1 MTSWRHAQRRGRGL
15 TLRGRLVVL
24 LLLAL
29 TAGAAGAL
37 VSWIGSSASTP
48 SALPG
53 LAVSAASAGS
63 PIAALKSPAA
73 TASAPAPAAVSA
85 RPPDPIARP
94 SAEPRYTYDAA
105 FTERVK
111 RVLKL
116 GRVSLG
122 HVVAMDPKTGR
133 LLASVST
140 DTERFPMTRTY
151 PAASLIKVVTAAAAL
166 DRDPGVKARTCHYV
180 GSPWRL
186 TRSRVDPP
194 RGGNETTFR
203 KALAISNN
211 QCFAQIAVHTLGSEA
226 MLDAIDRFGFL
237 DEPAPGYAAG
247 SVDPGSDN
255 YALGKLGSGL
265 AGTRITPLHAVQL
278 AGVLADGL
286 LREPVWLEGV
296 TPTRAPRR
304 VMTEEL
310 ADELRD
316 LLVTTTARG
325 TARSAF
331 RDPRGRPL
339 LGSIRVAGKTGSLS
353 GRNPTGRYEWF
364 IGLAPADG
372 EPQIALAT
380 VVVQN
385 DLWWRNASQIS
396 AAVMKSWFCPN
407 HTCR

>member
-1 MTSWRHAQRRGRGL
+1 
-15 TLRGRLVVL
+15 VL
-24 LLLAL
+24 LVLAV
-29 TAGAAGAL
+29 TAGSAGAL
-37 VSWIGSSASTP
+37 ASWLGSSAGAS
-48 SALPG
+48 SELPG
-53 LAVSAASAGS
+53 FAVSAASAGAGVEGAK
-63 PIAALKSPAA
+63 PLAAIP
-73 TASAPAPAAVSA
+73 SALVGAPVSA
-85 RPPDPIARP
+85 RPPHPIPRP
-94 SAEPRYTYDAA
+94 SAQPRYTYDAA
-105 FTERVK
+105 FTERVE

-140 DTERFPMTRTY
+140 DPERFPMTRTY

-166 DRDPGVKARTCHYV
+166 DRDPGVKARTCRYV

-186 TRSRVDPP
+186 TRARVDPP
-194 RGGNETTFR
+194 RAGNETTFR

-211 QCFAQIAVHTLGSEA
+211 QCFAQIAVHTLGSVA
-226 MLDAIDRFGFL
+226 MLDAIDRFGLL

-247 SVDPGSDN
+247 TVDPGSDD

-278 AGVLADGL
+278 AGILADGL
-286 LREPVWLEGV
+286 LREPLWLEGV
-296 TPTRAPRR
+296 PPTRPPRR
-304 VMTEEL
+304 VLTAEL

-396 AAVMKSWFCPN
+396 AAVMKTWFCPE

>member
-1 MTSWRHAQRRGRGL
+1 
-15 TLRGRLVVL
+15 L
-24 LLLAL
+24 LLGLLAL
-29 TAGAAGAL
+29 VAGSAGAL
-37 VSWIGSSASTP
+37 VSWVGSGA
-48 SALPG
+48 PG
-53 LAVSAASAGS
+53 APGSEPGAGLGELGELAVSASAANGAEQAGAEL
-63 PIAALKSPAA
+63 AAMPAV
-73 TASAPAPAAVSA
+73 PAVSA
-85 RPPDPIARP
+85 RPPGGIAARP
-94 SAEPRYTYDAA
+94 PEPTFTYDPV
-105 FTERVK
+105 FTERVEG
-111 RVLKL
+111 VLRR

-122 HVVAMDPKTGR
+122 HVIAMDPKTGK

-140 DTERFPMTRTY
+140 DSERFPVTRTY

-166 DRDPGVKARTCHYV
+166 DRDPAVKRRTCRYV

-186 TRSRVDPP
+186 TRKRVDPP
-194 RGGNETTFR
+194 RRGNETTFR

-211 QCFAQIAVHTLGSEA
+211 QCFAQIAVHTLGTQA
-226 MLDAIDRFGFL
+226 MLDAIDRFGVL

-247 SVDPGSDN
+247 SVDPGSDA

-278 AGVLADGL
+278 AAVLADGL
-286 LREPVWLEGV
+286 LLEPRWVEGV
-296 TPTRAPRR
+296 PATRPPRR
-304 VMTEEL
+304 VLTEQL
-310 ADELRD
+310 AAELRD

-353 GRNPTGRYEWF
+353 GRDPTGRYEWF

-372 EPQIALAT
+372 EAQIALAT

-396 AAVMKSWFCPN
+396 AMVLKKWFCPE

>member
-1 MTSWRHAQRRGRGL
+1 M
-15 TLRGRLVVL
+15 L

-29 TAGAAGAL
+29 AAGSAGAL
-37 VSWIGSSASTP
+37 ASWVGPAP
-48 SALPG
+48 EAG
-53 LAVSAASAGS
+53 L
-63 PIAALKSPAA
+63 I
-73 TASAPAPAAVSA
+73 TASASVVAGLPVAPAVSA
-85 RPPDPIARP
+85 RLPDPVSRP
-94 SAEPRYTYDAA
+94 SAEPRFTYDAG
-105 FTERVK
+105 FTERVE
-111 RVLKL
+111 RVLKQ

-122 HVVAMDPKTGR
+122 HVIAMDPTTGK

-140 DTERFPMTRTY
+140 DSERFPVTRTY

-166 DRDPGVKARTCHYV
+166 DRDPGVKERTCRYV

-186 TRSRVDPP
+186 TRARVDPP
-194 RGGNETTFR
+194 RAGIETTFR

-226 MLDAIDRFGFL
+226 MLDAIARFGLL

-247 SVDPGSDN
+247 SVDPTSDD
-255 YALGKLGSGL
+255 YALGKLGCGL

-286 LREPVWLEGV
+286 IHEPLWLEGV
-296 TPTRAPRR
+296 PPTQSPRR
-304 VMTEEL
+304 VMTTEL
-310 ADELRD
+310 ASELRD

-353 GRNPTGRYEWF
+353 GRDPTGRYEWF

-372 EPQIALAT
+372 EAQIALAT

-396 AAVMKSWFCPN
+396 AAVMKSWFCPD